1 MIKIQEQAFIS
12 EVGLRSNNEDKCGY
26 LPEST
31 YVVCDG
37 VGGLDKG
44 EIASE
49 IVCSSILDS
58 YAQDSNCSIDWAL
71 PLAESRLASYLES
84 NQNSQGMATTLT
96 LAQVRED
103 GIYLA
108 WCGDSRIYQFRSGKI
123 HYVTKDHSW
132 VNEAVDLG
140 LITLEESINHPK
152 SNIITRA
159 VQASKPVKADTKL
172 ITDLLAED
180 YFLLCSDGVL
190 ESWDNSEL
198 EDLFL
203 LGETPTAIVSKLKLK
218 CEKLSKDNFTALVFK
233 IQAAEI
239 KSSEADE
246 DSFVEAIPIEMPGEI
261 TEPPLSFRQK
271 LINLLR
277 VKVFGIQLSLI
288 LLLGLFVLMYLG
300 KGLFTEGDSKNGLII
315 PAKESPQKQSVE
327 KENKEAAKQ

>member
-12 EVGLRSNNEDKCGY
+12 ELGLRSNNEDKCGY

-44 EIASE
+44 EIASD
-49 IVCSSILDS
+49 IVCSSILDV
-58 YAQDSNCSIDWAL
+58 YAQDANCSIDWAL
-71 PLAESRLASYLES
+71 PLAESRLASYLEA

-103 GIYLA
+103 GVYVA
-108 WCGDSRIYQFRSGKI
+108 WVGDSRIYQFRSGKI

-159 VQASKPVKADTKL
+159 VQANKPVKADIKL
-172 ITDLLAED
+172 ITDILAED

-198 EDLFL
+198 EDLFF
-203 LGETPTAIVSKLKLK
+203 LGESPAAIVSKLKLK

-233 IQAAEI
+233 IQSAEI
-239 KSSEADE
+239 KSSVAEE

-261 TEPPLSFRQK
+261 TEPSLPFRQK
-271 LINLLR
+271 LLNLLR
-277 VKVFGIQLSLI
+277 VKIFG
-288 LLLGLFVLMYLG
+288 
-300 KGLFTEGDSKNGLII
+300 N
-315 PAKESPQKQSVE
+315 
-327 KENKEAAKQ
+327 